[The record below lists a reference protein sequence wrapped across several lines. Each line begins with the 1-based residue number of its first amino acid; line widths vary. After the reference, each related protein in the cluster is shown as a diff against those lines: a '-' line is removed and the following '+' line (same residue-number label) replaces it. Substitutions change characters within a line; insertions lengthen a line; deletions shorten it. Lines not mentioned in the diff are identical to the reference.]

1 VAFDILIETQTFML
15 VILLMF
21 CSLLSSLK
29 RKRFIIDTHF
39 LCFLLLLHTAASFF
53 FFLGTLQRI
62 EMANVAAPD
71 VKAQPINASN
81 PEENAFHQLFSQI
94 PTKEKLVQSCN
105 CGLIR
110 RKLVRMGRMY
120 VTPLRIC
127 FTSSFIGEPL
137 IIQLEDVLT
146 FEKKTSF
153 LCNTIVVITKVRAEY
168 DFTAFLSTGVTQMF
182 NLLKTLWSVREK
194 YAADRASSISAG
206 DESDSAS
213 SASFRTNS
221 VGSSASRSRA
231 REAKDTESLQG
242 SHSRSVSIGAK
253 GNGRQESE
261 MSVGSQCSAARLAS
275 PGAKERSIL
284 ADTPLD
290 RAATPEKR
298 KSTVGESNDEVRAK
312 AVPEFRRFFPSLPP
326 SESVIDSFT
335 CCYQFGASRLGKM
348 WITQDYILFVSPMME
363 SKLEINFE
371 DVSKVEKE
379 QKLVLLDGF
388 CVRLKN
394 GESNSFSNFPSRD
407 AALKVVESTF
417 KSFQTAKSA
426 QKNEQAV
433 DVPAGPLV
441 FRTSTCENNE
451 SKMPSVASM
460 DAFSQVDTDYGTALS
475 AYSCFQKEVIT
486 PVKLPVGKG
495 VLDVFGL
502 CFDDSS
508 SLLEQY
514 HTERKDTD
522 QKWEPW
528 RATKDGGAFRGQRQF
543 TCTTLVKAM
552 LNKPYTYVEYERYA
566 LFKVG
571 DAPTLAVQFSSQ
583 VPGVMF
589 GDAFRVEALVTF
601 TQSGSGGRAEVTMRA
616 YGYVQFLK
624 SVWVK
629 GRIMSTTM
637 NTELP
642 EGYSVLG
649 KMIESRLKKH
659 QEGRE
664 KAGEGSISLS
674 TAKEADSL
682 GQSGSSECAPYAPL
696 LYPVWPMK
704 DRTAN
709 FAIFVLATFCFAIS
723 LCCCLVMG
731 FSPIGAFG
739 MRGVLQSLIT
749 SLTSVITAVICFV
762 SFQIGA
768 AAWVAL

>member
-1 VAFDILIETQTFML
+1 
-15 VILLMF
+15 
-21 CSLLSSLK
+21 
-29 RKRFIIDTHF
+29 
-39 LCFLLLLHTAASFF
+39 
-53 FFLGTLQRI
+53 
-62 EMANVAAPD
+62 MA
-71 VKAQPINASN
+71 
-81 PEENAFHQLFSQI
+81 
-94 PTKEKLVQSCN
+94 
-105 CGLIR
+105 
-110 RKLVRMGRMY
+110 
-120 VTPLRIC
+120 
-127 FTSSFIGEPL
+127 
-137 IIQLEDVLT
+137 
-146 FEKKTSF
+146 
-153 LCNTIVVITKVRAEY
+153 
-168 DFTAFLSTGVTQMF
+168 
-182 NLLKTLWSVREK
+182 
-194 YAADRASSISAG
+194 
-206 DESDSAS
+206 
-213 SASFRTNS
+213 
-221 VGSSASRSRA
+221 
-231 REAKDTESLQG
+231 
-242 SHSRSVSIGAK
+242 
-253 GNGRQESE
+253 
-261 MSVGSQCSAARLAS
+261 
-275 PGAKERSIL
+275 
-284 ADTPLD
+284 
-290 RAATPEKR
+290 
-298 KSTVGESNDEVRAK
+298 
-312 AVPEFRRFFPSLPP
+312 
-326 SESVIDSFT
+326 
-335 CCYQFGASRLGKM
+335 
-348 WITQDYILFVSPMME
+348 
-363 SKLEINFE
+363 
-371 DVSKVEKE
+371 
-379 QKLVLLDGF
+379 
-388 CVRLKN
+388 
-394 GESNSFSNFPSRD
+394 
-407 AALKVVESTF
+407 
-417 KSFQTAKSA
+417 
-426 QKNEQAV
+426 
-433 DVPAGPLV
+433 